1 MTMEHI
7 IIAVAGLLIGGIIA
21 WIIATLVTRAK
32 YEKALVRAQ
41 TQLESAQQRIN
52 DERRLLEEAQGK
64 LSDTFKA
71 LAGDAL
77 GDSSKQF
84 LKLAQETF
92 GKFVTDAKGDF
103 GKSQEAIKGFVQ
115 PLMTSLNKFDEQV
128 RGLETS
134 RVEAYTKLEEHLT
147 SLNTSQQ
154 ELRKETGNLVTA
166 LRRPEVRGRWGEITL
181 KRVVELAGMVEHCDF
196 SLQVTATD
204 DEGGRLRPDMVVHLP
219 SDRQIVVDS
228 KVPLEAYLEGISA
241 ESEDQRNECLNRH
254 AQQLRTHMNG
264 LAKKDYW
271 KQFDKTPEFVVMF
284 IPGESFFACALDQE
298 PALIEEGIEK
308 RVVLATPTTLI
319 ALLWAVAY
327 GWRQEQM
334 TENAMKIS
342 ELGKDLYN
350 RMRKMAD
357 YLKDIGKGL
366 DKANQSYNQAVGSME
381 SRVLPSARKFKD
393 LGVSSGDEIPAL
405 EPTEKQIR
413 ELQTPELSAEEDDQA
428 E

>member
-1 MTMEHI
+1 MEHI
-7 IIAVAGLLIGGIIA
+7 IIAVAGLLVGGLIA
-21 WIIATLVTRAK
+21 YLLTRTK
-32 YEKALVRAQ
+32 YEKALVRSQAR
-41 TQLESAQQRIN
+41 LEAM
-52 DERRLLEEAQGK
+52 DEAQNK

-77 GDSSKQF
+77 GDSSQQF
-84 LKLAQETF
+84 LKLAEKTF
-92 GKFVTDAKGDF
+92 GQFMTDAKGDF

-128 RGLETS
+128 RGLERT
-134 RVEAYTKLEEHLT
+134 RVEAYTKLQEHLT

-196 SLQVTATD
+196 SQQVTATD
-204 DEGGRLRPDMVVHLP
+204 DEGSRLRPDMIVHLP
-219 SDRQIVVDS
+219 SNRQVVVDS

-241 ESEDQRNECLNRH
+241 ESEDLRTECLDRH
-254 AQQLRTHMNG
+254 AQQLRAHMNS
-264 LAKKDYW
+264 LSKKDYW
-271 KQFDKTPEFVVMF
+271 KQFEKTPEFVVMF
-284 IPGESFFACALDQE
+284 IPGESFFSCALEQE
-298 PALIEEGIEK
+298 PALIEEGMEK

-334 TENAMKIS
+334 TENAQKIS
-342 ELGKDLYN
+342 ELGKDLYG
-350 RMRKMAD
+350 RMRKLAD
-357 YLKDIGKGL
+357 YIKDIGKGL
-366 DKANQSYNQAVGSME
+366 EKATHSYNQAVGSIE

-393 LGVSSGDEIPAL
+393 LGISPSEEITTL
-405 EPTEKQIR
+405 DPTEKQIR
-413 ELQTPELSAEEDDQA
+413 ELQSPELLEEDVPEDKH
-428 E
+428 